1 LIATYQAGPEWAAL
15 AESTR
20 SDWSRYLA
28 YLKSVWAERRVEALE
43 PKHVLALRDV
53 YADMPPAAP
62 TLPTKPVDEY
72 ADRPAAANNLLRC
85 FSAMLAWSIPR
96 GWRADNPCDHV
107 PKFKSG
113 DGYAPWGWDD
123 IELFR
128 RHAAKRF
135 LIAQALAL
143 YTGQRLGDVLA
154 MPRTDVKAGMIA
166 VIQEK
171 TGTKLWIPMHRD
183 LKPMLTNLEQDSVT
197 ILVNSDGLPWTKDG
211 FKASWNKQMNVSE
224 LGPLRAR
231 RLVFHGLRKSAVV
244 FLLEAG

>member
-1 LIATYQAGPEWAAL
+1 
-15 AESTR
+15 
-20 SDWSRYLA
+20 
-28 YLKSVWAERRVEALE
+28 
-43 PKHVLALRDV
+43 
-53 YADMPPAAP
+53 
-62 TLPTKPVDEY
+62 
-72 ADRPAAANNLLRC
+72 
-85 FSAMLAWSIPR
+85 MLAWSIPR

-107 PKFKSG
+107 PKLKSG